1 MESSLALAIILT
13 FIGIIIFILI
23 SKNDLG
29 VTTLKKDPE
38 AHTTLIGSVAKGI
51 PGTDILETGKVKS
64 QKIQLKMQ
72 FTTHEDSSEE
82 VIWSLILNNLTSN
95 LSTEASAA
103 TSSFYRTED
112 GIECSVR
119 KKNGALIASCYSES
133 DRMGKRRWTIDLK

>member
-51 PGTDILETGKVKS
+51 PGTDILLETGKV
-64 QKIQLKMQ
+64 Q
-72 FTTHEDSSEE
+72 TTKD
-82 VIWSLILNNLTSN
+82 
-95 LSTEASAA
+95 STENA
-103 TSSFYRTED
+103 
-112 GIECSVR
+112 VH
-119 KKNGALIASCYSES
+119 N
-133 DRMGKRRWTIDLK
+133 